1 MRNLNQLF
9 LWGRIVNSNGILM
22 YFMVRKTP
30 FSGCKMLFSDV
41 KNAVLLPLW
50 KLDYLDKKK
59 LQTSVTVT
67 AYRQHAGYQQ
77 FTFS

>member
-59 LQTSVTVT
+59 LQTSVIVT
-67 AYRQHAGYQQ
+67 AYRQHTGYQQ